1 MLLKM
6 HGDEDE
12 GVILT
17 KKNVNSKY
25 NRPKSDIR
33 QADMKHMKGEETQT
47 QGGEDLR
54 GIEYI
59 SNIYKSYV
67 SGQDLSGSK

>member
-17 KKNVNSKY
+17 MKNVNSKC

-33 QADMKHMKGEETQT
+33 QADMNHMKGEEA
-47 QGGEDLR
+47 
-54 GIEYI
+54 
-59 SNIYKSYV
+59 
-67 SGQDLSGSK
+67 

>member
-33 QADMKHMKGEETQT
+33 QADMKHMKGEET
-47 QGGEDLR
+47 
-54 GIEYI
+54 
-59 SNIYKSYV
+59 
-67 SGQDLSGSK
+67 